1 MVRSQAP
8 RARRAD
14 FSAAAARIEDV
25 VESVS
30 QAIEGKE
37 EVIRLALVGL
47 ISAGHLL
54 IEDVPGVGKTMLA
67 KAIARSTSCSWS
79 RIQFTPDLLPSD
91 VTGVSIYN
99 SRTGKFE
106 FRPGAVFANLV
117 LGDEINRASPKTQ
130 SALLEAMEERQVT
143 VDGVTYEIEEPF
155 MVLAT
160 QNPLEHE
167 GIFPLPQSQIDR
179 FTMRVR
185 IGYPSSSAEVDI
197 LNTHGEGRGLERVE
211 SVMSPEEVVAL
222 IRAAHRVHVADVVK
236 QYIVELC
243 EATRK
248 HRTIQLGAS
257 PRAAL
262 FLLRTAR
269 SRAVAAGRDYVLPDD
284 VKVLA
289 QSVLAHR
296 LVLTPDAELRG
307 ASAESVVKDVLS
319 TVPVASGNGPRRR

>member
-1 MVRSQAP
+1 MAKPTTRVRRQS
-8 RARRAD
+8 
-14 FSAAAARIEDV
+14 FETAAERIE
-25 VESVS
+25 EIAASVGK
-30 QAIEGKE
+30 AIEGKD
-37 EVIRLALVGL
+37 EVIRLSLIGL
-47 ISAGHLL
+47 LSGGHLL

-67 KAIARSTSCSWS
+67 KAIARSTSCTWN

-99 SRTGKFE
+99 TRTSKFE

-143 VDGVTYEIEEPF
+143 VDGVTYEIAEPF
-155 MVLAT
+155 MLMAT

-185 IGYPSSSAEVDI
+185 IGYPNARAEIEMLD
-197 LNTHGEGRGLERVE
+197 THGEGHGLDEVGA
-211 SVMSPEEVVAL
+211 VMSPREVVAL
-222 IRAAHRVHVADVVK
+222 IQASYQVHVAESIK
-236 QYIVELC
+236 KYIVEIC

-248 HRTIQLGAS
+248 HADILLGAS

-269 SRAVAAGRDYVLPDD
+269 ACALSHGRDFVLPDD
-284 VKVLA
+284 VKSLT
-289 QSVLAHR
+289 SPVLAHR
-296 LVLTPDAELRG
+296 IVLTAESELR
-307 ASAESVVKDVLS
+307 AISAERVVEEVTS
-319 TVPVASGNGPRRR
+319 RVPVPRPE

>member
-1 MVRSQAP
+1 MAKPTTRVKRQSYE
-8 RARRAD
+8 
-14 FSAAAARIEDV
+14 AAADRIEEIV
-25 VESVS
+25 VSVAK
-30 QAIEGKE
+30 AIEGKD
-37 EVIRLALVGL
+37 EVIRLALIGL
-47 ISAGHLL
+47 LSGGHLL

-67 KAIARSTSCSWS
+67 KAIARSTSCTWN

-99 SRTGKFE
+99 SRSSKFE

-155 MVLAT
+155 MVMAT

-185 IGYPSSSAEVDI
+185 IGYPSERAEIEI
-197 LNTHGEGRGLERVE
+197 LDTHAEGRGLDEVT
-211 SVMSPEEVVAL
+211 SVMSPREVVAL
-222 IRAAHRVHVADVVK
+222 IHGSYRVHVAESIK
-236 QYIVELC
+236 KYIVDIC
-243 EATRK
+243 EATR
-248 HRTIQLGAS
+248 TNADIVLGAS

-262 FLLRTAR
+262 FLLRT
-269 SRAVAAGRDYVLPDD
+269 SRARALSEGRDFVLPDD
-284 VKVLA
+284 VKALTPG
-289 QSVLAHR
+289 VLAHR
-296 LVLTPDAELRG
+296 IVLTAESELR
-307 ASAESVVKDVLS
+307 ATAADHVVEEITS
-319 TVPVASGNGPRRR
+319 RVPVPRGA